1 MSKTQKGTR
10 ISGLPA
16 RVLLSLR
23 QDATGSYPVSRRTA
37 SDNRTGKYSAFFPD
51 TKTIVFNQQVDGTGL
66 QPVPVDTSAYVEN
79 IFEVSSP
86 TISQVI
92 PFDYTFVGTPVV
104 VIENL
109 TSTNNSEGVNPF
121 IEAITTTTFTV
132 GFSAPFAGTVK
143 FRAITLSSGP
153 QFVQRTPLYSGSY
166 TRVVADRES
175 IKDGSNKTYF
185 TQFNLL
191 DEPLELKE
199 VFITFF
205 DQFTTYEADM
215 SASIGV
221 QTSTYL
227 AITSSANVA
236 SQITAQFLGYAD
248 SDASVGVS
256 GIVYPLGLTSAS
268 INSGLSE
275 TNRNGLFRQPFLSD
289 GEVKNLPIS
298 APGKQLKGIADSF
311 ITFTPGQDLQ
321 PFMDSGN
328 PAVDGKLSSSIG
340 GVNAFYATGS
350 AVEITGPGFQQPLW
364 SKNKIEID
372 ITPSTVQNISLT
384 NTGSTG
390 NYPMNYWNPTTKRYE
405 GIGTGRGL
413 WSGFGNTAATD
424 KSTIEAVLE
433 SQTFGFGASI
443 DTGGGVYQ
451 ITATGSNAYARQID
465 IFGFPYHTKFQPT
478 SSQQINMR
486 DYISE
491 PFLLEKIVCEISSS
505 IQTKH
510 LFYNTN
516 SSMWSFFLLNSRST
530 FPNQS
535 IGNQTISY
543 VNSAAPPAT
552 TITTSSFSGAT
563 YLDLIDYF
571 QVAFTG
577 SFSGYILQAVNR
589 EEIVNPTYDAG
600 TKTYTYQGQHIIS
613 SSVKTSLEHNSSGF
627 YASINS
633 SGQTL
638 TITQSLNSSGRN
650 QITNTNGRDW
660 KNSFELAVKS
670 GTNTPIPVVFPSMP
684 VNIQYTKPNP
694 YLLLP
699 TDKIT
704 FGFQLPWSSTMGYVN
719 YQITSSIGF
728 ATTGINKITLYG
740 SSLRVNPETNQVE
753 EYHDT
758 LNQLLS
764 SNSIHEIIGEP

>member
-51 TKTIVFNQQVDGTGL
+51 TKTIVFNQHVNGTGL
-66 QPVPVDTSAYVEN
+66 QPLPVDTSAYVEN

-104 VIENL
+104 VIEKL

-350 AVEITGPGFQQPLW
+350 AVGVTGQGFQQPLW
-364 SKNKIEID
+364 SKSKIEID
-372 ITPSTVQNISLT
+372 ITPAATQTFTLYKSASV
-384 NTGSTG
+384 GS
-390 NYPMNYWNPTTKRYE
+390 YPMGYWNPNTRLYV
-405 GIGTGRGL
+405 GIGTGKGIDSYSGDLNGL
-413 WSGFGNTAATD
+413 KQS
-424 KSTIEAVLE
+424 LE
-433 SQTFGFGASI
+433 EQTFGFHSSI
-443 DTGGGVYQ
+443 DFGGTLTGLPQ
-451 ITATGSNAYARQID
+451 AYNLYGRQISNY
-465 IFGFPYHTKFQPT
+465 GFPYHPKFQAT
-478 SSQQINMR
+478 GSQLLAMK
-486 DYISE
+486 DHISE
-491 PFLLEKIVCEISSS
+491 PFLLEKICIEISSS
-505 IQTKH
+505 MIIPSKPG
-510 LFYNTN
+510 
-516 SSMWSFFLLNSRST
+516 SSPAGWTFFLLNQRPSLLGKDTNSQTIQYQFGGSGAPSVFLTSSLMIST
-530 FPNQS
+530 TSEVVDIIQMFLSSSLDIFDYLNRELHIKSLASSQNAQWVMNSTVKSS
-535 IGNQTISY
+535 IGYKEGIGY
-543 VNSAAPPAT
+543 
-552 TITTSSFSGAT
+552 IFSGAFAAGRNT
-563 YLDLIDYF
+563 IP
-571 QVAFTG
+571 T
-577 SFSGYILQAVNR
+577 LQ
-589 EEIVNPTYDAG
+589 Y
-600 TKTYTYQGQHIIS
+600 
-613 SSVKTSLEHNSSGF
+613 
-627 YASINS
+627 
-633 SGQTL
+633 
-638 TITQSLNSSGRN
+638 SGRN
-650 QITNTNGRDW
+650 QIDQVFGRDW
-660 KNSFELAVKS
+660 INAVEEPSIAATGSYYINSYNNLIS
-670 GTNTPIPVVFPSMP
+670 INSR
-684 VNIQYTKPNP
+684 YTKPNP
-694 YLLLP
+694 YILLP
-699 TDKIT
+699 SDKLT
-704 FGFQLPWSSTMGYVN
+704 FGFQLPWDNDNGIAQNSLT
-719 YQITSSIGF
+719 F

-740 SSLRVNPETNQVE
+740 SSLRVNPETNQLE